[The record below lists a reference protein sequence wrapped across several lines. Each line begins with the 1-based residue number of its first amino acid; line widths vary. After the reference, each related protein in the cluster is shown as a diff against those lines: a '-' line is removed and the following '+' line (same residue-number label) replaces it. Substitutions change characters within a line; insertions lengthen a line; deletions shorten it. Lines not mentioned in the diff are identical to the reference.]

1 MTRSRTVTTHH
12 DQIQM
17 LRAELTSF
25 HLSRRERATIERE
38 LRIAEADLA
47 AASSVDEGPD

>member
-1 MTRSRTVTTHH
+1 MTTLH

-25 HLSRRERATIERE
+25 YLSRRERATIERE
-38 LRIAEADLA
+38 LHKAEADLAEA
-47 AASSVDEGPD
+47 AASSVDEGLD

>member
-1 MTRSRTVTTHH
+1 MTTHH

-25 HLSRRERATIERE
+25 YLSRRERARIERE
-38 LRIAEADLA
+38 LRKVEADLA
-47 AASSVDEGPD
+47 VIADAVYVSENPD